1 MKNFNLLTMFLPAEE
16 KIFYDLF
23 EQSSQLC
30 HESALELQRL
40 IKGKSEGGKQSKIR
54 ELRQKSNA
62 VSKETIE
69 RLNKT
74 FVTPI
79 DREDI
84 QFIASKLNRINRK
97 ITKTYTNLG
106 IYNLQDYFN
115 KIEKHVE
122 LLIEATKELGT
133 ILSEMKKITDL
144 KKIIN
149 SSERI
154 NNIENKGDELFVHTL
169 EKLFSGKYDALT
181 VIKLKDIYNSIE
193 SALNTCSD
201 ISDEVVRI
209 VLKHN

>member
-1 MKNFNLLTMFLPAEE
+1 MLLPAEE
-16 KIFYDLF
+16 KVFYDLF
-23 EQSSQLC
+23 EQSSLLC
-30 HESALELQRL
+30 HESAQELKRL
-40 IKGKSEGGKQSKIR
+40 IEHKAEGGKSGKIR

-62 VSKETIE
+62 ISKETIE

-106 IYNLQDYFN
+106 IYNLQDYFH
-115 KIEKHVE
+115 KIEKHVD

-144 KKIIN
+144 KKIIS